1 MSRVESVDIPLGGY
15 NTQILKHVLP
25 CSGSFP
31 LDAKKFSGVQLADET
46 VSKITCP
53 AHKAGD
59 PPPDDILANPR
70 WRNCLS
76 ITRNPVRTWHECMHS
91 TKISMGGH
99 LCRVCANFVVV
110 QPKITASPT
119 SGT

>member
-59 PPPDDILANPR
+59 PPPDDIHSKPTLEKLLIDNKKPR
-70 WRNCLS
+70 
-76 ITRNPVRTWHECMHS
+76 PYM
-91 TKISMGGH
+91 
-99 LCRVCANFVVV
+99 A
-110 QPKITASPT
+110 
-119 SGT
+119 